1 MRIFAPQLS
10 LMKLRILFLFSLL
23 LTSRIFAQDTLTVM
37 HYNLLYYGEV
47 TGFCNNSNNSLS
59 MKDPHLRTILN
70 YVKPDIFTV
79 NEISSNTGVHQHL
92 LDQNLNIGGVGHF
105 RKAGFNP
112 VAGSN
117 IVNMLY
123 YDSRKLR
130 LKKQSV
136 AQSYVRD
143 VDVYELYYY
152 SNDLPQGD
160 TAFIICVVG
169 HLKAGNSS
177 SDAGARKVMAENTM
191 KYLEQR
197 YKHENVLFMGDF
209 NLYSGNEAAFQ
220 QMINY
225 SNADTRLIDPIGQI
239 GDWNNNSFYAS
250 VHTQSTNTSS
260 NDCKSGGGLD
270 DRFDFILISD
280 EVRFGTKKVRYVQ
293 QSYESVGQDGN
304 RFNSTVVSPANS
316 SVPPNVAT
324 ALFNM
329 SDHLP
334 VALKLR
340 VDKVLSTGNI
350 TTTPFLASLAPNPAG
365 EMAQLMFYS
374 SREQAMQICLFNSS
388 GIMLRELD
396 MIAQTGRQT
405 IDLSLN
411 GLSGGFYVVRLTD
424 SEGNREQIKLVKSL

>member
-1 MRIFAPQLS
+1 
-10 LMKLRILFLFSLL
+10 MKIYLIFLFSLL
-23 LTSRIFAQDTLTVM
+23 FTARIFAQDTISVM
-37 HYNLLYYGEV
+37 HYNLLYYGEI

-70 YVKPDIFTV
+70 YVKPDIFTL
-79 NEISSNTGVHQHL
+79 NEISSSTAIHQHL
-92 LDQNLNIGGVGHF
+92 LDENLNTGGVGHY

-136 AQSYVRD
+136 AQSYIRD

-152 SNDLPQGD
+152 SNDLAQGD
-160 TAFIICVVG
+160 TAFIVCVVG
-169 HLKAGNSS
+169 HLKAGNSD

-191 KYLEQR
+191 KYIEQR

-220 QMINY
+220 QMINF
-225 SNADTRLIDPIGQI
+225 SNADTRFIDPIGQI

-280 EVRFGTKKVRYVQ
+280 EVRFGTRNVRYVQ
-293 QSYESVGQDGN
+293 QSYQAVGQDGN

-334 VALKLR
+334 VTLKIR
-340 VDKVLSTGNI
+340 VDKVLSTNDYPLN
-350 TTTPFLASLAPNPAG
+350 PFMVSLSPNPASA
-365 EMAQLMFYS
+365 MVQLMFYS
-374 SREQAMQICLFNSS
+374 ARHQPMQISLLNTS
-388 GIMLRELD
+388 GLTLYKKQVN
-396 MIAQTGRQT
+396 AQTGRQT
-405 IDLSLN
+405 IDLNLGDLIP
-411 GLSGGFYVVRLTD
+411 GLYFVRLTD
-424 SEGNREQIKLVKSL
+424 ADGNHEQLKLVKTN

>member
-1 MRIFAPQLS
+1 
-10 LMKLRILFLFSLL
+10 MKIYLIFLFSLL
-23 LTSRIFAQDTLTVM
+23 FTAWIFAQDTISVM
-37 HYNLLYYGEV
+37 HYNLLYYGEI

-79 NEISSNTGVHQHL
+79 NEISSSTAIHQHL
-92 LDQNLNIGGVGHF
+92 LDENLNTGGVGHY

-136 AQSYVRD
+136 AQSYIRD

-152 SNDLPQGD
+152 SNDLAQGD
-160 TAFIICVVG
+160 TAFIVCVVG
-169 HLKAGNSS
+169 HLKAGNSA

-197 YKHENVLFMGDF
+197 FKHENVLFMGDF

-220 QMINY
+220 QMINF
-225 SNADTRLIDPIGQI
+225 SNADTRFIDPIGQI

-280 EVRFGTKKVRYVQ
+280 EVRFGTKNVRYVQ
-293 QSYESVGQDGN
+293 QSYQAVGQDGN

-334 VALKLR
+334 VALKVR
-340 VDKVLSTGNI
+340 VDKVLSTNDY
-350 TTTPFLASLAPNPAG
+350 PLNPLMASLTPNPASA
-365 EMAQLMFYS
+365 MVQLMFYS
-374 SREQAMQICLFNSS
+374 ARQQSVQISLLNSS
-388 GIMLRELD
+388 GVILYD
-396 MIAQTGRQT
+396 QPVNAGAGRQT
-405 IDLSLN
+405 VDLDLSDI
-411 GLSGGFYVVRLTD
+411 STGFYIVRLTD
-424 SEGNREQIKLVKSL
+424 ADGNSEQLKLVKSN

>member
-1 MRIFAPQLS
+1 
-10 LMKLRILFLFSLL
+10 MKIYLIFLFSLL
-23 LTSRIFAQDTLTVM
+23 FTARIFAQDTISVM
-37 HYNLLYYGEV
+37 HYNLLYYGEI

-79 NEISSNTGVHQHL
+79 NEISSSTAIHQHL
-92 LDQNLNIGGVGHF
+92 LDENLNTGGVGHY

-136 AQSYVRD
+136 AQSYIRD

-152 SNDLPQGD
+152 SNDLAQGD
-160 TAFIICVVG
+160 TAFIVCVVG
-169 HLKAGNSS
+169 HLKAGNSD

-191 KYLEQR
+191 KYIEQR

-220 QMINY
+220 QMINF
-225 SNADTRLIDPIGQI
+225 SNADTRFIDPIGQI

-280 EVRFGTKKVRYVQ
+280 EVRFGTRNVRYVQ
-293 QSYESVGQDGN
+293 QSYQAVGQDGN

-334 VALKLR
+334 VSLKIR
-340 VDKVLSTGNI
+340 VDKVLSTNDYPLN
-350 TTTPFLASLAPNPAG
+350 PFMVSLSPNPASA
-365 EMAQLMFYS
+365 MVQLMFYS
-374 SREQAMQICLFNSS
+374 ARQQYVQISLLNSS
-388 GIMLRELD
+388 GVILYD
-396 MIAQTGRQT
+396 QPVNAGAGRQT
-405 IDLSLN
+405 VDLDLSDI
-411 GLSGGFYVVRLTD
+411 STGFYIVRLTD
-424 SEGNREQIKLVKSL
+424 ADGNREQLKLVKSN